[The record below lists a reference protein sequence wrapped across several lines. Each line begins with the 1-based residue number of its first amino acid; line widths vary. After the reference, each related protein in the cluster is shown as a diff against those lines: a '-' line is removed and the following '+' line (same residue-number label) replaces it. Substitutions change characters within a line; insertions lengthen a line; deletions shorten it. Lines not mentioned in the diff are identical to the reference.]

1 MTHVLQN
8 CPKLKSLHVMVVQ
21 VCTVNGQTGLS
32 AVLIALVDSL
42 AVCNIMTVDLN
53 QLSKK
58 EPVVLIAGLP
68 GLSGPLVHRHV
79 LGNG

>member
-1 MTHVLQN
+1 MTRAHQSY
-8 CPKLKSLHVMVVQ
+8 PKLKSHHVMAVQ

-32 AVLIALVDSL
+32 AVLIALVESL

-68 GLSGPLVHRHV
+68 GLSGLLVHRHV
-79 LGNG
+79 LDNG